1 MRKSILIILVLLSVS
16 GAINAQERVQKILED
31 LLETYGSEP
40 EENVDF
46 QEVIDN
52 LTYFSQH
59 PIAINEATKDNLLQ
73 LYFLSDMQI
82 EDLLAFRKRT
92 GQIYSIYEMATIE
105 GFTMELLQKL
115 EPFISFQILEN
126 GTNYKRSDNDII
138 LRSTR
143 SFSSS
148 EDKSKI
154 SAYEGSME
162 RYYLR
167 FKHRSNDF
175 EYGMVGEKDPGEAFL
190 RGSNNYGFDYM
201 GAYANFKIGKSGQKV
216 FLGDYNIRFGQ
227 GLVASQGFSMG
238 KSSEPTQ
245 VFRFGQ
251 GVRSSSSTDEN
262 QFFRGIASQLKIG
275 RFTLMPFVSFRQLDA
290 HIDTMAGKSTFSAF
304 QTSGYHRTP
313 SEIAGKNALQQ
324 LVVGSNA
331 GYSYK
336 RWSFGFTAVLTQF
349 NAELDRSDD
358 LSNQYLWEGKQH
370 VAAGMDWKGSIRN
383 VFFFGEIAA
392 SPTKGKALLSG
403 ILLKPAANAELTAVY
418 RTINKTYFSFFSN
431 AFTESS
437 RVNDEKAMY
446 LGFKYLP
453 ASSWTLRGYADFFK
467 YKWIKYTTAAPSSG
481 IELSAQ
487 LTYSPSKRTELYL
500 RFFEEEK
507 AVKVTSRNYKYN
519 EVQKIDRYRINFIQQ
534 VNRNFSLKSRIELS
548 LYSKIEN
555 EKGWLVYQDII
566 YKPVARSFSMNGRLA
581 YYETEGYNSRL
592 YAFENDLLYS
602 FSIPAL
608 YGKGL
613 RTYLNIKQS
622 FSRELTLWLKVA
634 AEQALYQPE
643 TESIDEQ
650 KTKYELKVQL
660 RYQF

>member
-1 MRKSILIILVLLSVS
+1 MLVLLSVS
-16 GAINAQERVQKILED
+16 SAVNAQEWVQKILED

-52 LTYFSQH
+52 LTYLSQH
-59 PIAINEATKDNLLQ
+59 PIAINEATKDHLLQ
-73 LYFLSDMQI
+73 LHFLSDMQI

-105 GFTMELLQKL
+105 GFNMELLQKL
-115 EPFISFQILEN
+115 EPFISFQILEIDSK
-126 GTNYKRSDNDII
+126 YKRSDNDII

-175 EYGMVGEKDPGEAFL
+175 EYGMVAEKDPGEAFL

-216 FLGDYNIRFGQ
+216 YLGDYHIRFGQ

-251 GVRSSSSTDEN
+251 GIRSSSSTDEN
-262 QFFRGIASQLKIG
+262 QYFRGIASQIKIG
-275 RFTLMPFVSFRQLDA
+275 QLIFMPFVSFRQLDA
-290 HIDTMAGKSTFSAF
+290 HVDTTAGKSTFGAF

-313 SEIAGKNALQQ
+313 SEIAGKNALGQMV
-324 LVVGSNA
+324 LGANA
-331 GYSYK
+331 GYSFK
-336 RWSFGFTAVLTQF
+336 RWFIGFTAVLTQF
-349 NAELDRSDD
+349 NTQMDRNAD

-383 VFFFGEIAA
+383 VFFFGEMAA
-392 SPTKGKALLSG
+392 NPTKGKALLSG
-403 ILLKPAANAELTAVY
+403 VLFKPATNAEITAVY

-437 RVNDEKAMY
+437 RANDEKAVY

-453 ASSWTLRGYADFFK
+453 APSWTLRGYADFFK
-467 YKWIKYTTAAPSSG
+467 FQWIKYTTAAPSSG

-487 LTYSPSKRTELYL
+487 LTFSPSKHTELYL

-507 AVKVTSRNYKYN
+507 GIKVTSGNYKYN
-519 EVQKIDRYRINFIQQ
+519 EVQKIERYRINFIQQ
-534 VNRNFSLKSRIELS
+534 VNRNFSIKSRIELS

-555 EKGWLVYQDII
+555 EKGWLAYQDVI
-566 YKPVARSFSMNGRLA
+566 YKPVSRSFSMNGRLA
-581 YYETEGYNSRL
+581 YFQTEGYNSRL

-608 YGKGL
+608 YGKGI

-622 FSRELTLWLKVA
+622 FSKELSLWLKVA
-634 AEQALYQPE
+634 AEQALYQAK

-660 RYQF
+660 RYKF

>member
-1 MRKSILIILVLLSVS
+1 MRKSILLIWVFLSVPV
-16 GAINAQERVQKILED
+16 ALKAQERVQRILED
-31 LLETYGSEP
+31 LLESYGSEP

-46 QEVIDN
+46 QDIIDN

-59 PIAINEATKDNLLQ
+59 PIAINKATKDDLQQ

-92 GQIYSIYEMATIE
+92 GQIYTIYEMAAIN
-105 GFTMELLQKL
+105 GFTLELLQKL

-126 GTNYKRSDNDII
+126 ATNYKHSDNDLI

-143 SFSSS
+143 SFPD
-148 EDKSKI
+148 EQSKV
-154 SAYEGSME
+154 SAYEGSLE

-175 EYGMVGEKDPGEAFL
+175 EYGLVGEKDPGEAFFK
-190 RGSNNYGFDYM
+190 GANTYGFDYM

-216 FLGDYNIRFGQ
+216 FLGDYHIRFGQ

-251 GVRSSSSTDEN
+251 GIRSSSSTDEN

-275 RFTLMPFVSFRQLDA
+275 QFTFMPFVSFRQLDA
-290 HIDTMAGKSTFSAF
+290 HVDTTAGKSTFGAF
-304 QTSGYHRTP
+304 QTSGYHRTS
-313 SEIAGKNALQQ
+313 SEIAGKNALEQRIA
-324 LVVGSNA
+324 GANA
-331 GYSYK
+331 GYTYK
-336 RWSFGFTAVLTQF
+336 RWSVGFTAVLTQF
-349 NAELDRSDD
+349 NATLDRSDD
-358 LSNQYLWEGKQH
+358 LSNQYLWEGTQH
-370 VAAGMDWKGSIRN
+370 LAAGMDWKGSVRN
-383 VFFFGEIAA
+383 VFFFGEMAA
-392 SPTKGKALLSG
+392 SPNKGKALLSG
-403 ILLKPAANAELTAVY
+403 VLFKPAANAELTAVY
-418 RTINKTYFSFFSN
+418 RTINKTYFSFFAN

-437 RVNDEKAMY
+437 RANDEKAVY

-453 ASSWTLRGYADFFK
+453 APSWTLRGYADFFK
-467 YKWIKYTTAAPSSG
+467 YQWIKYTTAAPSSG

-487 LTYSPSKRTELYL
+487 LTFSPSKRTELYL
-500 RFFEEEK
+500 RYFEEEK
-507 AVKVTSRNYKYN
+507 AVKVTSGKSKYN
-519 EVQKIDRYRINFIQQ
+519 AVQHIERYRLNFTQQ
-534 VNRNFSLKSRIELS
+534 INRNVSLKNRIELS
-548 LYSKIEN
+548 LYSKIEE

-581 YYETEGYNSRL
+581 YFKTDGYNSRL

-608 YGKGL
+608 YGKGI

-622 FSRELTLWLKVA
+622 FSPKLSLWVKVA
-634 AEQALYQPE
+634 AEHALYQPQ
-643 TESIDEQ
+643 TQSIDEL